1 MLDPILY
8 DVCLCD
14 YFGGNY
20 FARTA
25 TLGTYEVSETKI
37 GAGEGW
43 GAITGDFVVS
53 SDGDIG

>member
-1 MLDPILY
+1 MLERSFY
-8 DVCLCD
+8 DACLCAD
-14 YFGGNY
+14 FGCDGY
-20 FARTA
+20 AGTVIP
-25 TLGTYEVSETKI
+25 GTYEVSETKI